1 MLAVVSD
8 SLRRIAEDVDAA
20 NTRQLNMRPPMTDV
34 DFHSKFYSGT
44 DVTLEVVE
52 RVRCVLAEQLALASA
67 RPEDNLALL
76 FPDTPFAEI
85 CWEVGEK
92 VGLKFPDQILAE
104 LDGTLDDLIRT
115 TQSLID
121 GQHGGAKAV
130 T

>member
-8 SLRRIAEDVDAA
+8 SLRRITEDVDAA

-34 DFHSKFYSGT
+34 DFHSKFYNGT

-52 RVRCVLAEQLALASA
+52 RVRGILAEQLALIGA

-85 CWEVGEK
+85 CWEIGDK
-92 VGLKFPDQILAE
+92 VGLKFPDQVLAE
-104 LDGTLDDLIRT
+104 RGGTLDN
-115 TQSLID
+115 
-121 GQHGGAKAV
+121 
-130 T
+130 

>member
-34 DFHSKFYSGT
+34 DFHSRFYSGT

-52 RVRCVLAEQLALASA
+52 RVRRILAEQLALAGA

-85 CWEVGEK
+85 CWEIGEK
-92 VGLKFPDQILAE
+92 VGLKFPDQVLAE
-104 LDGTLDDLIRT
+104 LDGPLDHLIRT

-121 GQHGGAKAV
+121 GKPCGA
-130 T
+130 